1 MYRKRISHIIGL
13 SGALLALIF
22 VVSLTYSVA
31 ADSSVNN
38 SNIPTHAPTTGGA
51 FIDNGTVQLGIHDE
65 GHLNVGGGPPSSG
78 TGTTFVGLRYL
89 PTGAEATAPGCLCE
103 GWGAADAISGVTG
116 YANEAIDGVVNI
128 GIVSAVFTPSTA
140 FIVSNIGGVLEVTH
154 DYHPSP
160 ATPFLYEV
168 TVTIEN
174 TSAATVDPRYRRVMD
189 WDIEPTAF
197 NEFVTLDTGTAA
209 NIIYA
214 SDNGFETANPLGSQS
229 ALLFGG
235 VPPVVE
241 YDNGPADHGALWDF
255 DFDDL
260 APGES
265 VTFNTY
271 YGAAGTETDALG
283 ALAAVSAEAFSL
295 GQCYSSLNS
304 TCSRFTGTPNTFI
317 FAFSGVGGD
326 PILPACTLDPVM
338 DTNPPGTDHTVTAT
352 VTDGG
357 NPAPGVMVD
366 FNVVSGPNTGDNG
379 SDVTDGAGEADFTYT
394 GDGGLGTDTIVAS
407 GAISGIPFECTATKT
422 WEEVTAVVVD
432 DFSATVAADGSVML
446 SWLTSG
452 EINHA
457 GFNVYRSTSAV
468 WDAATATKINADLIA
483 AQGGASGG
491 SYSFSDMPAVGVY
504 TYFLES
510 VATDGTTVIE
520 ASAEAVTQAPT
531 SAGLTGLA
539 GNGNNMALPLLVV
552 GLLALG
558 LIAFAATNRRHAE

>member
-1 MYRKRISHIIGL
+1 MYRNRISYIVGL

-22 VVSLTYSVA
+22 VVSLTYSVS
-31 ADSSVNN
+31 ADSPVNN
-38 SNIPTHAPTTGGA
+38 SNIPNHTPTTGGA
-51 FIDNGTVQLGIHDE
+51 FIDNGTVQLGIHDQ

-78 TGTTFVGLRYL
+78 TGTTVVGLRYI

-103 GWGAADAISGVTG
+103 GWGAADAISGETG
-116 YANEAIDGVVNI
+116 YANEAVDGVVNI
-128 GIVSAVFTPSTA
+128 GIVSSVFTASTA
-140 FIVSNIGGVLEVTH
+140 VTVGDIGGVLEVTH

-160 ATPFLYEV
+160 VTPFLYEV

-197 NEFVTLDTGTAA
+197 SEFVTIDTGTAA
-209 NIIYA
+209 NIIFA
-214 SDNGFETANPLGSQS
+214 SDDGFATANPLGAQS
-229 ALLFGG
+229 TLLFGG
-235 VPPVVE
+235 PPPVVV
-241 YDNGPADHGALWDF
+241 YDSGPSDHGALWDF

-271 YGAAGTETDALG
+271 YGAAGTEAGALG

-295 GQCYSSLNS
+295 GQCYSGLNS
-304 TCSRFTGTPNTFI
+304 SCSEISGTPNTFI
-317 FAFSGVGGD
+317 FAFSGVGGA

-357 NPAPGVMVD
+357 NPAPGVTVD

-394 GDGGLGTDTIVAS
+394 GDGGLGTDTIIANGS
-407 GAISGIPFECTATKT
+407 IGGIPFECTATKT
-422 WEEVTAVVVD
+422 WDIPNSVTVD
-432 DFSATVAADGSVML
+432 DFSATVSADGTVAL
-446 SWLTSG
+446 SWVTSA
-452 EINHA
+452 EVNHA
-457 GFNVYRSTSAV
+457 GFNVYRSTSAI
-468 WDAATATKINADLIA
+468 WDAATATQINADLIA

-491 SYSFSDMPAVGVY
+491 VYSFSDAPAAGVY

-510 VATDGTTVIE
+510 VDMNGATAIE

-531 SAGLTGLA
+531 SAGLTGLS
-539 GNGNNMALPLLVV
+539 GGSNNMALPLLVA
-552 GLLALG
+552 GLLA
-558 LIAFAATNRRHAE
+558 AALAVFVVTNRRRTV